1 MCERV
6 AFGRP
11 RPAAPWQ
18 NATCHRPYG
27 PYGFLV
33 GRLHMA
39 AAERAA
45 QGRVNITWTPIDDD
59 DVLVTATC
67 EQCVLVRERSIKNE
81 ADAGGL
87 ALLVGAE
94 ALAQAGCPH
103 VEAVTMT
110 RKAPPASE

>member
-1 MCERV
+1 
-6 AFGRP
+6 
-11 RPAAPWQ
+11 
-18 NATCHRPYG
+18 
-27 PYGFLV
+27 
-33 GRLHMA
+33 MA

-45 QGRVNITWTPIDDD
+45 QNRVNITWTPIDEH

-67 EQCVLVRERSIKNE
+67 EECALVRERSIKND

-94 ALAQAGCPH
+94 ALAQAGCAH

-110 RKAPPASE
+110 RKAPATSE